1 MRVCYTIYRTP
12 ENEGRTT
19 MARKTIQM
27 VLIESEGRYCAI
39 VPFENATPLCVFL
52 DAENWEDATRKFD
65 QMLVDVQRQI
75 NAAEAIEQAFEGV
88 DLS

>member
-1 MRVCYTIYRTP
+1 
-12 ENEGRTT
+12 
-19 MARKTIQM
+19 
-27 VLIESEGRYCAI
+27 